1 MDFLQYIDFIPE
13 KYRAELV
20 FLLIVIAVIRYGL
33 LIFFQRK
40 RDKAEIEIKE
50 DAQELEENSKH
61 LEGIIKANDELRKM
75 HEFQSNKIKELI
87 EENKF
92 YKEKVLSDKKKY
104 ERDLSALEER
114 LNEIL
119 SNTKEN
125 EEKLLK
131 HEKTIQNLTA
141 ENAALVKINQ
151 NLREELKEC

>member
-1 MDFLQYIDFIPE
+1 MEFLDFLTFIPE
-13 KYRAELV
+13 DSRDTA
-20 FLLIVIAVIRYGL
+20 FLLFVFICYKGL
-33 LIFFQRK
+33 DLYLKKQK
-40 RDKAEIEIKE
+40 TSSDIKVN
-50 DAQELEENSKH
+50 EETQH
-61 LEGIIKANDELRKM
+61 LQGIIEANKELREM
-75 HEFQSNKIKELI
+75 NEFQTKKIDE
-87 EENKF
+87 
-92 YKEKVLSDKKKY
+92 Y
-104 ERDLSALEER
+104 EGKISALEER